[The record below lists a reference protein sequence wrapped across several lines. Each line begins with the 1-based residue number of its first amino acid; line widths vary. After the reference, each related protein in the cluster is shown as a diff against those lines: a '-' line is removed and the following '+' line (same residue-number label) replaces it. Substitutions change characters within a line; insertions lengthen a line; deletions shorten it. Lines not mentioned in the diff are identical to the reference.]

1 MSSHAALLF
10 PHSRV
15 LLARTRLAYVHLR
28 NLFTDAKRDRSAR
41 ISGYVEVTQLDELL
55 LFYLLNGELANA
67 TIRDSHGSRAIAIAS
82 ALDRVPH
89 EPEYGEC
96 LFHEATAEELACL
109 FASQTLPHEPWP
121 TGMNAGEA
129 KVLFPY
135 LASTTYDGF
144 LEIIA
149 GDHVNYLVLRN
160 GAVARA
166 FLTSPSH
173 GTVVDRV
180 AKLFSRE
187 GRAGELR
194 VRRWLPPSP
203 LPVQAPHALV
213 QAYRDLVSTLVT
225 RVAERGTEDATAVAE
240 RARHML
246 APNHPVLDSFSVT
259 DREVADP
266 VADTKELTAGIAA
279 WIREVL
285 WTAKGSDDA
294 PPEGLFREITYERRH
309 IFQSAGLFDE
319 MPWKVG

>member
-1 MSSHAALLF
+1 MSSHTALQF

-41 ISGYVEVTQLDELL
+41 ISGYVAVSQLDELL
-55 LFYLLNGELANA
+55 LFYLLNGEVANA
-67 TIRDSHGSRAIAIAS
+67 TIRDSQGSRAIAIAS
-82 ALDRVPH
+82 ALEKVPH

-96 LFHEATAEELACL
+96 CFHEAAGEALACM
-109 FASQTLPHEPWP
+109 FASQTLPPEPWP

-149 GDHVNYLVLRN
+149 GDNVNYLVLQN
-160 GAVARA
+160 GSVARA

-187 GRAGELR
+187 GRVGELQ
-194 VRRWLPPSP
+194 VRRWPPPTP

-213 QAYRDLVSTLVT
+213 QAYRDLVSTLVA
-225 RVAERGTEDATAVAE
+225 RVGELGTEDANTFAE

-246 APNHPVLDSFSVT
+246 SSNHPVLDAFSVT
-259 DREVADP
+259 DRAVADP

-294 PPEGLFREITYERRH
+294 PPEGLFRELTYERRH
-309 IFQSAGLFDE
+309 IFQSAGLFDQ
-319 MPWKVG
+319 MPWKVV